1 MDTWSELYIFPFPRS
16 ACQGQN
22 TGCCTPVTPCD
33 IGEGDCDTGHDCK
46 VGLTCG
52 YNNCVAPEQGRHW
65 FNAGDDCCEPSK
77 VDVVVVAASLDI
89 VIATAASLGIVV
101 VIATAATAVGLL
113 VFLFLLLLILLMFLL
128 LLVLLLLLLLCL
140 LLLPS

>member
-1 MDTWSELYIFPFPRS
+1 M
-16 ACQGQN
+16 
-22 TGCCTPVTPCD
+22 TPCD

-77 VDVVVVAASLDI
+77 AAIVVAAAD
-89 VIATAASLGIVV
+89 V
-101 VIATAATAVGLL
+101 LL
-113 VFLFLLLLILLMFLL
+113 VMLFFLLLLLLTLS
-128 LLVLLLLLLLCL
+128 LLLLLLLMA
-140 LLLPS
+140 LP

>member
-1 MDTWSELYIFPFPRS
+1 MSELYIFSFPPS

-77 VDVVVVAASLDI
+77 AAIVVVAAD
-89 VIATAASLGIVV
+89 
-101 VIATAATAVGLL
+101 LL
-113 VFLFLLLLILLMFLL
+113 VMLFLFLLLLLL
-128 LLVLLLLLLLCL
+128 LTML
-140 LLLPS
+140 